1 MKKIY
6 TILALLITS
15 TLASAQCSD
24 IFFSEYAE
32 GSSNNKYLEIYNSSP
47 NDISL
52 EDYLLVS
59 CSNGCGDN
67 GLNGS
72 WELTFIGVG
81 PNKGDVAWYSTAI
94 NANNRGCLA
103 DDRVIFHKDGTFQ
116 NVMGSETWVETWQG
130 AAAEGCASPVS
141 PFDGSSL
148 GTWSDNGDGTFTVF
162 GIGSHVGLPKV
173 TNSGEINNVSNAA
186 SSIKYEYT
194 ISGDSSMTVDC
205 NFGGGWWRYSYKKVN
220 NSFEYDN
227 SGLFSGMTVKAGEV
241 FVIANPNADASI
253 LAKSDTTHLY
263 LSNGDDWYAMW
274 KKSDYSNVDEIGTLG
289 PDPGSGWNV
298 SGTTNATKDKTL
310 VRKASVKS
318 GSVWSIPTTIGRQ
331 TPGLFTT
338 GPNATWT
345 NVYTACIKGD
355 GNNGAK
361 QTLNIN
367 VTSLPTGGANYRV
380 VKTVANGNFN
390 NGNAKA
396 LTLGV
401 NTLEVAG
408 VAFDRA
414 VKFQFG
420 SSDIEFTLL
429 TINGNSEFA
438 TSSKDQWEVYDKDT
452 WTYLGDHDCDCYPPE
467 AAEVEFTNG
476 KYFIDE
482 NAGTASVEVSI
493 KEPSK
498 TEATTVDVVITG
510 GTAAEGT
517 DYTVTSSTTLTFN
530 PGDATNQT
538 VTMDITNNADGGV
551 NKNIT
556 LALQNLNGFAIF
568 GSDSTSEVVI
578 VNDDYIVSNIVDL
591 VDLDDDISPNNK
603 GVKYEITGVVYGI
616 DYDGNEGLSFTTI
629 DATSGINIFNFD
641 DVSDYIVTEGDEI
654 TVRGQIEFYNG
665 LLELKADSI
674 KLNSKGNVL
683 ASPTV
688 VSAPSEDTES
698 EFIQLSKVWITNDT
712 TTIWPDNQNVEF
724 TNSDMDTFQVRIDR
738 DITDMPGEAIIADT
752 MIITGIG
759 GQFDKSAPYNSG
771 YQVFPR
777 KLSDVEAWVDRSSV
791 SELIINCKVYPNPTS
806 ENLTIAS
813 IDKWTTFEIFSISG
827 IKVSEGTFVN
837 NNLSVAILESGSYFI
852 RLFSS
857 DKEGIARFV
866 ITR

>member
-1 MKKIY
+1 MCI
-6 TILALLITS
+6 
-15 TLASAQCSD
+15 
-24 IFFSEYAE
+24 
-32 GSSNNKYLEIYNSSP
+32 
-47 NDISL
+47 
-52 EDYLLVS
+52 
-59 CSNGCGDN
+59 
-67 GLNGS
+67 
-72 WELTFIGVG
+72 
-81 PNKGDVAWYSTAI
+81 
-94 NANNRGCLA
+94 R
-103 DDRVIFHKDGTFQ
+103 
-116 NVMGSETWVETWQG
+116 
-130 AAAEGCASPVS
+130 
-141 PFDGSSL
+141 
-148 GTWSDNGDGTFTVF
+148 
-162 GIGSHVGLPKV
+162 
-173 TNSGEINNVSNAA
+173 
-186 SSIKYEYT
+186 
-194 ISGDSSMTVDC
+194 DS
-205 NFGGGWWRYSYKKVN
+205 
-220 NSFEYDN
+220 
-227 SGLFSGMTVKAGEV
+227 
-241 FVIANPNADASI
+241 
-253 LAKSDTTHLY
+253 
-263 LSNGDDWYAMW
+263 
-274 KKSDYSNVDEIGTLG
+274 
-289 PDPGSGWNV
+289 
-298 SGTTNATKDKTL
+298 
-310 VRKASVKS
+310 
-318 GSVWSIPTTIGRQ
+318 
-331 TPGLFTT
+331 
-338 GPNATWT
+338 
-345 NVYTACIKGD
+345 IKGD

-367 VTSLPTGGANYRV
+367 VTSLPAGGANYRV
-380 VKTVANGNFN
+380 VKSVANGNFN

-401 NTLEVAG
+401 NTIEVAA
-408 VAFDRA
+408 VVFDRV

-438 TSSKDQWEVYDKDT
+438 TSPKDQWEVYDKDT

-510 GTAAEGT
+510 GTAVEGT

-556 LALQNLNGFAIF
+556 LALQNLNGFEIF

-641 DVSDYIVTEGDEI
+641 DVSDYVVTEGDEI

-752 MIITGIG
+752 MIITCLLYTSPSPRDPIG
-759 GQFDKSAPYNSG
+759 SRMPSSA
-771 YQVFPR
+771 
-777 KLSDVEAWVDRSSV
+777 
-791 SELIINCKVYPNPTS
+791 
-806 ENLTIAS
+806 
-813 IDKWTTFEIFSISG
+813 
-827 IKVSEGTFVN
+827 
-837 NNLSVAILESGSYFI
+837 
-852 RLFSS
+852 
-857 DKEGIARFV
+857 
-866 ITR
+866 